1 MRKSFWIFAVCAALT
16 CAASAFAA
24 ESDAKYAQ
32 YTDKKFGYSIEYPD
46 IFGDKNEYTDG
57 DGLNNLELTTES
69 NAYTLTLVGGK
80 APKGATGA
88 SLLKERT
95 NMEED
100 DNGYVNGSEPLPGTA
115 KSGNGFYTLEYETDE
130 GYLCHEYGLLDKK
143 VKAVFTLRI
152 KKDAIDE
159 DIFREVCAAVEK
171 SFKLKK

>member
-1 MRKSFWIFAVCAALT
+1 L
-16 CAASAFAA
+16 AASAFAA
-24 ESDAKYAQ
+24 ATELKYVG
-32 YTDKKFGYSIEYPD
+32 YTDKKFGYSIDYPD

-57 DGLNNLELTTES
+57 DGLNNLEFTTES
-69 NAYTLTLVGGK
+69 GAYTLFLVGGK

-100 DNGYVNGSEPLPGTA
+100 DNGYVYGSEPLPGTA
-115 KSGNGFYTLEYETDE
+115 RSGDGFYALEYENDE
-130 GYLCHEYGLLDKK
+130 GHLCHEYGLVDKK

-152 KKDAIDE
+152 KKGVIDE
-159 DIFREVCAAVEK
+159 DVFREICAVMEK